1 MDFEWNLKEVMESE
15 DKTKQN
21 KTCTYNPPAMKE
33 HILKLVVQ
41 FFPFCIEIM

>member
-1 MDFEWNLKEVMESE
+1 MDFEWNLKEVIESE

-21 KTCTYNPPAMKE
+21 KNNPPAMKE